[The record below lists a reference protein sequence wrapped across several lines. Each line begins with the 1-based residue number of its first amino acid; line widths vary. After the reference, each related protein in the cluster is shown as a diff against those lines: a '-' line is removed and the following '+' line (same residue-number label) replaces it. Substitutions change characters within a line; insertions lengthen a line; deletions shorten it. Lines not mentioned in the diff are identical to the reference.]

1 MSSSSKAGTILRA
14 GIQNKTKFKKF
25 LSAYITFFLIPLVV
39 CLMKIYKLTVNLVK
53 HMNPFS
59 LEPVHRFIFVIIIM
73 IYLYGPLKQ
82 DLDEPFGFPYS
93 YLYIGICIFTLYLIS
108 KDIKWK

>member
-1 MSSSSKAGTILRA
+1 MVNKAETILRA

-25 LSAYITFFLIPLVV
+25 LSAYITFFFIPLVV
-39 CLMKIYKLTVNLVK
+39 CFMKIYKLTSNLIT

-59 LEPVHRFIFVIIIM
+59 LSSVHRLVFVIIIM
-73 IYLYGPLKQ
+73 IYLYGPIKQ

-93 YLYIGICIFTLYLIS
+93 YIYIGVCVFTVLLIS
-108 KDIKWK
+108 KGIKV